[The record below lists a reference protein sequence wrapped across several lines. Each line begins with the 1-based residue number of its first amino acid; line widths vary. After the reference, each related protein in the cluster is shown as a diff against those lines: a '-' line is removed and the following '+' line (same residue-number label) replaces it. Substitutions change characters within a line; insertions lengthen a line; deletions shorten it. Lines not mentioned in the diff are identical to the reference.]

1 MTATYTESEVP
12 GNCTVRVVSVSGQCV
27 LSTTIE
33 EPKEILLLSFSLV
46 AVCAKK
52 LNVPRLCLHLV
63 WPRIRRSITDPEPL
77 VLEVQLVMTEIRLWT
92 RLLGQYECDL
102 CFDPCDD
109 ASDFDNVQQENEL
122 RDFNCRRC
130 QSPTMCLI
138 AGSQQIPT
146 SAVGCVFVV
155 HEKRTW
161 LFGPVQ
167 VRKELGGWD
176 ADHWRCRCRWQ
187 KSHRA
192 IGDWF
197 DGASMCC

>member
-130 QSPTMCLI
+130 QSPTMCPNCRLP
-138 AGSQQIPT
+138 ANSD
-146 SAVGCVFVV
+146 
-155 HEKRTW
+155 
-161 LFGPVQ
+161 
-167 VRKELGGWD
+167 LGGWVCF
-176 ADHWRCRCRWQ
+176 RCAREEDMVVWTSSSSQRARWMGRGPLAMPMSLAEVSQ
-187 KSHRA
+187 
-192 IGDWF
+192 GDWRLV
-197 DGASMCC
+197 